1 MRNGKGKEYEYIF
14 NANDELIQMKFE
26 CEYLNKQRNG
36 LGKKINC
43 DNGIVLFECNYKYG
57 RKEGKAKEY
66 YPNGKLKR
74 EGEYFDDRR
83 TGNWKEYYD
92 NGKLKFEGKFV
103 MGKYNAV
110 GKEYNE
116 FGDLIHEGEYKME
129 NERFI

>member
-26 CEYLNKQRNG
+26 CEYLNNQRNG

-66 YPNGKLKR
+66 YPNGKLK
-74 EGEYFDDRR
+74 
-83 TGNWKEYYD
+83 
-92 NGKLKFEGKFV
+92 
-103 MGKYNAV
+103 
-110 GKEYNE
+110 
-116 FGDLIHEGEYKME
+116 
-129 NERFI
+129 